1 MPTAHIIGAGVAGL
15 AAAVDLADRGMR
27 VALYEQTAQAGGRC
41 RSFHDPLLDAVIDNG
56 NHLLLSGN
64 RSALDYLD
72 RIGARDRLT
81 SPGRA
86 AFPFFDYATGERW
99 TVELNR
105 GAVPWWI
112 LSRDKRVRGTSLA
125 DYLEGVKL
133 LNAGDRTV
141 AQLFGRQG
149 QFYRRF
155 WEPFTVAVLNTPPEE
170 AAARLLLPVIRET
183 LALGAD
189 KATPLIAKKSLSDTF
204 VDPALDYLRRSGASI
219 QTGVK
224 VRGLDIA
231 GGRVVALNTAKGPVP
246 VGKDDRV
253 IVAVPAWSVQE
264 LLPGISAPDQFAPI
278 VNVHFRIE
286 GARQPLY
293 REPLIGMVGSVTHWV
308 FVRDDIAS
316 VTVSAAGALTGK
328 PNADIAATVW
338 PEVAAA
344 LELPAET
351 PHRARVTKEHRATF
365 LATPGQLAKRPKPL
379 TRLENVVLAGEW
391 VDNGLPTTIE
401 GAIRSGQL
409 AAALAAG

>member
-1 MPTAHIIGAGVAGL
+1 MPAVHIIGAGVAGL
-15 AAAVDLADRGMR
+15 AAAVDLVERGVS
-27 VALYEQTAQAGGRC
+27 VALYEQTAQPGGRC

-72 RIGARDRLT
+72 RIGAGDRLT

-86 AFPFFDYATGERW
+86 AFPFFDYETGERW
-99 TVELNR
+99 TVELSK

-112 LSRDKRVRGTSLA
+112 LNRDKRVPGASLA

-141 AQLFGRQG
+141 AQLFQRQG

-155 WEPFTVAVLNTPPEE
+155 WEPFTVAVLNTPPEQ

-183 LALGAD
+183 LALGAQM
-189 KATPLIAKKSLSDTF
+189 ATPLIAKRSLSDTF
-204 VDPALDYLRRSGASI
+204 VDPALVCLKRSGAQI
-219 QTGVK
+219 ETGVK
-224 VRGLDIA
+224 VRGLETA
-231 GGRVVALNTAKGPVP
+231 SGRVTALNTAKGPVP
-246 VGKDDRV
+246 IGPDDRV
-253 IVAVPAWSVQE
+253 IVAVPAWSVRE
-264 LLPGISAPDQFAPI
+264 LLPNVSAPDAFAPI

-293 REPLIGMVGSVTHWV
+293 REPLIGMVGSVAHWI

-316 VTVSAAGALTGK
+316 VTVSAAGALSGE
-328 PNADIAATVW
+328 PNALIAATIW

-344 LELPAET
+344 LELPADT

-365 LATPGQLAKRPKPL
+365 LATPAQLAKRPKPSTGL
-379 TRLENVVLAGEW
+379 SNVALAGEW

-401 GAIRSGQL
+401 GAIRSGQR
-409 AAALAAG
+409 AAALISG